1 MSPST
6 AGACH
11 SRMDE
16 ISNDSQDAARTTST
30 TPVVPIGGTGVIT
43 RGDDPSVAAPPDII
57 AQYEDHDG
65 LSLRAV
71 SLRGPGHRAWGEP
84 RQDSYAVVR
93 TPDWLVA
100 IVADG
105 IGSMQWSHVGSST
118 AAQAVA
124 EAVAQGADP
133 EALPMLLVA
142 ADSACLAASV
152 ALGVDPELLFTT
164 LTVAA
169 VSTRADDDGSR
180 VVTVHEVGDSPVLVL
195 DTAEQSWRIHTA
207 AHKLGSAPV
216 DAVVPHRHE
225 KAVSYGLRLTGHE
238 ALVVASDGLL
248 EHLGTG
254 TGAYANALATLWS
267 PGPRPL
273 INYVADLSTNFDVDC
288 RDDDRTVVTV
298 WNEHISFAPADVSD
312 EVVEDDGDETSE
324 SVAVGRA

>member
-1 MSPST
+1 MSPPT
-6 AGACH
+6 AGPRL

-16 ISNDSQDAARTTST
+16 ISNDNHDAAPTDPI

-43 RGDDPSVAAPPDII
+43 RGEDPSVAAPPDII

-93 TPDWLVA
+93 TTDWLVA

-124 EAVAQGADP
+124 AAVAQGADP
-133 EALPMLLVA
+133 EHLPVLLA
-142 ADSACLAASV
+142 AVDSACITAAE
-152 ALGVDPELLFTT
+152 AMGVGPELLFTT
-164 LTVAA
+164 LTIAA
-169 VSTRADDDGSR
+169 VSIHSDHDGSR
-180 VVTVHEVGDSPVLVL
+180 VVTVHEVGDSPILVL
-195 DTAEQSWRIHTA
+195 DTAEQSWRILTA
-207 AHKLGSAPV
+207 EHKLGHAPV

-225 KAVSYGLRLTGHE
+225 AAVSYGLRLTGDE
-238 ALVVASDGLL
+238 VLVVASDGLL
-248 EHLGTG
+248 EHLGSG

-273 INYVADLSTNFDVDC
+273 IHYVADLSTNFDADC
-288 RDDDRTVVTV
+288 RDDDRTVVAV
-298 WNEHISFAPADVSD
+298 WNVHPSFVQDVASDKVEDVDAAESD
-312 EVVEDDGDETSE
+312 EPM
-324 SVAVGRA
+324 VGRPA